1 TTCTLEVKGASV
13 KGGVVWVSRGRAG
26 GFRFSMAT
34 VLSIHDSTRVLS
46 TTRRGHAMRL
56 SSDAITL
63 AQELALLTIPVA
75 LSTLSIEPAMVAA
88 TTRGWHTT
96 IPTQEEPVITLAP
109 LLTLLST
116 QEGERQ
122 AWAGS
127 WAGCCTW
134 LIMAVCV
141 ADYLYKEEQRSVQFQ
156 KIPFAIYIFSFT
168 KSGLTEVIENN
179 FFSYHS

>member
-1 TTCTLEVKGASV
+1 M
-13 KGGVVWVSRGRAG
+13 WVSRGRAG
-26 GFRFSMAT
+26 GFRFRMAT
-34 VLSIHDSTRVLS
+34 VPSIHDSTRVLS
-46 TTRRGHAMRL
+46 TTRSGHAMRL
-56 SSDAITL
+56 SGDAITL

-75 LSTLSIEPAMVAA
+75 LSTLSIAPAMVAA

-127 WAGCCTW
+127 WAGCSTW
-134 LIMAVCV
+134 LIMAVGWAGYV
-141 ADYLYKEEQRSVQFQ
+141 YKEESKVSSISKDSFCYLH
-156 KIPFAIYIFSFT
+156 ILIYKVRINR
-168 KSGLTEVIENN
+168 GD
-179 FFSYHS
+179 